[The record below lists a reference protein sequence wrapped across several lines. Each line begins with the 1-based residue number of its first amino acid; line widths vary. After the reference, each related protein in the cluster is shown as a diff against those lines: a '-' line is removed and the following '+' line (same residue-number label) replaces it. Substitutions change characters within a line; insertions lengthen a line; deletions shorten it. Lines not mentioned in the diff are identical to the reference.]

1 MRRLTTLLITCTV
14 LAAAAPVS
22 ADEDLTKW
30 IEKIGRDTPHT
41 MVAMALASEKVAIAA
56 DKGNKESLVAGP
68 LDVRFPED
76 LKITGDHVEYA
87 GRKVSF
93 TPWNKD
99 MAKKPCVALW
109 QVSGQKGSEIII
121 RASGRAAF
129 LNGRPLQRIR
139 HGFFSAPDGRVA
151 IRLEQE
157 KNHLV
162 IVSEG
167 TERPL
172 VSCMY
177 PAEALE
183 ELCRERLQSLAR
195 VSPASEHLWY
205 DVLTH
210 LAQEGAEQLVG
221 EGIVLCMKRLDTRS
235 PGSALVDKI
244 RRAVPKDWGGQMR
257 PTLVRKATWLE
268 TYKATLR
275 SQPVDANLK
284 AGEAHYIGP
293 FRPPGADWFKHAFAP
308 EKKVDLAA
316 VIEQKWQEK
325 EQTKTR
331 QLKWRPKPESW
342 RDGRINDLRA
352 VMNPPDHGAAY
363 IYKTY
368 TATRA
373 GTVDISAGSD
383 DGLMIWHN
391 GKKVCEADV
400 ARGCAPDQ
408 ELFSVEV
415 TPGKQT
421 FLIKVT
427 QGIADWAFYFE
438 PLAFAKIYEFLAVLE
453 TMSAF
458 PEQDHRILQVCER
471 LEQLAATEKQTELAK
486 VISQL
491 RHSHPIHKVA
501 RISQILNAM
510 PKHESAAVV
519 LELRAHMPTSDI
531 ARILMSGRSIFHLK
545 HMLEGIIA
553 RGHAAFATELLAEIE
568 TANAAYWQ
576 TNSEALGEIYTHLG
590 KYHADAGN
598 FATAH
603 STLKRSQ
610 LLGTRDK
617 QDKLIAA
624 VSVASNS
631 ERQLTINP
639 EIEQMFE
646 ETRLLIQEKQTSQ
659 ETCAKLYSFLRKY
672 GNEGLKRPGGLQSAA
687 AALQIELQ
695 SRPDLQTAL
704 TRYVTERLSPQIEA
718 AIAANDVTRMESVLS
733 DFTGFIDEAPLRRQL
748 MPLCMDRGD
757 FNAVHRHASQLL
769 SDAEAGPLA
778 AAYLMAVIDFQR
790 LPRESLGLI
799 PPALMAATVPWQ
811 GKKITLAA
819 LKGQLGLRDLATPD
833 ANAGPGKQL
842 AAVQLPPQTD
852 SYRELRH
859 PTALRFRR
867 QPLELTASGNKMLV
881 GGPNFLLLFEPAT
894 GKIQWQQST
903 PFANIGSTRY
913 SPPVR
918 FAPFVSDTS
927 AWTLAGGN
935 APEYQLN
942 AYGLEDGRHRGSS
955 AGLADLYDWQVITP
969 PFGAGGWERVLLL
982 TRDGDTTPTL
992 ALAAFD
998 ADPLRISDVRPLHRV
1013 KDFVKREYK
1022 PDLALVRFG
1031 AASTSDRQALF
1042 ATTGCGSLMKIGLSD
1057 GSLAWLKTWRES
1069 TLDAGSYNAT
1079 AAGHV
1084 SVIGPG
1090 ATGQTKQIV
1099 AYLPELLR
1107 WCGLD
1112 PDTGRTLWQHRSV
1125 YVPTQIHSRSSTEYV
1140 VLSTH
1145 DKDREPELIRL
1156 DPKTGQVL
1164 WSRPTNGL
1172 DIIGEGVTI
1181 GNRIWLPCDR
1191 SIAVYDAA
1199 NGAYLGI
1206 KPTPF
1211 PVQKI
1216 RVVDDR
1222 WYLFSDS
1229 QLYIFAGQGNFA
1241 RKPAAPVS
1249 SAMKIH
1255 LFNGK
1260 KQFGPYSEADVR
1272 KFIAAGNVTSNYRY
1286 YAAGKTTAWEP
1297 ILGSF
1302 LMPATEQATA
1312 KPTVI
1317 AAPPKTDWHGPLQ
1330 LVGHLRVPIKTVS
1343 GYHGGEWSKSY
1354 TRSLPDRRYS
1364 LLYTT
1369 IEGHAATLCA
1379 VVREGART
1387 QEGVQPPQIAWSA
1400 ALNSPQLH
1408 GDHVLTFTPWELQVR
1423 NIYDLTDVTRYRIP
1437 VPPSTVNSDSPRIL
1451 GAAWAD
1457 DGKSIAI
1464 HLSSKRVHVIAVP
1477 SGKRQIAFDVP
1488 GDVSRIDMAA
1498 GNVSLSKHGKR
1509 LAFAAKTGKF
1519 AWEIPSNTLP
1529 DSAPYSVP
1537 GMFPGMFHGSRIHDG
1552 KKISD
1557 LVDARTGKL
1566 LLRGPGHWACTFRY
1580 SGDRFIVHHESAF
1593 QKPDG
1598 EPMPGIKK
1606 CFLLEGGGALLF
1618 HDDGRLM
1625 WFDGKREQQLKLGSH
1640 ADKQVK
1646 GYWTRGHGGHGKPRG
1661 TRFRDQIFFGLS
1673 GQELLRW
1680 STVDGRL
1687 LESSQ
1692 ALGKGRLLP
1701 FEHSLAV
1708 LNDGTLSFFAPQSAE
1723 GRTAHAEEKR

>member
-14 LAAAAPVS
+14 LAAGTPASAA
-22 ADEDLTKW
+22 EDLTMW
-30 IEKIGRDTPHT
+30 IEKIGRDTPHA
-41 MVAMALASEKVAIAA
+41 MVAMALASEKVRIPA

-68 LDVRFPED
+68 LDVRFPEE

-87 GRKVSF
+87 GRNVAF
-93 TPWNKD
+93 TPWSKNT
-99 MAKKPCVALW
+99 AKKPCV
-109 QVSGQKGSEIII
+109 VRCEISERKGTEIII

-151 IRLEQE
+151 IRLDQE

-172 VSCMY
+172 VSCIY
-177 PAEALE
+177 PAETLE
-183 ELCRERLQSLAR
+183 KLCREQLQNLQHDK
-195 VSPASEHLWY
+195 PGIEHLWY

-244 RRAVPKDWGGQMR
+244 RSAVPKDWGGQMR

-284 AGEAHYIGP
+284 ADKTHYIGP
-293 FRPPGADWFKHAFAP
+293 FRPPGDDWFKHAFAP
-308 EKKVDLAA
+308 EKKVDLTA
-316 VIEQKWQEK
+316 VIEQKWQEN
-325 EQTKTR
+325 EQSKTR
-331 QLKWRPKPESW
+331 QLKWQPKPDSW
-342 RDGRINDLRA
+342 RDGRINDLKA
-352 VMNPPDHGAAY
+352 VMKPPENGAAY

-391 GKKVCEADV
+391 GKKVREANV
-400 ARGCAPDQ
+400 TRGCAPDQ
-408 ELFSVEV
+408 ELFSVDV

-421 FLIKVT
+421 FLVKIT
-427 QGIADWAFYFE
+427 QGGWGWAFYFE
-438 PLAFAKIYEFLAVLE
+438 PLAFSKIYEFLAILE

-458 PEQDHRILQVCER
+458 PDQDHRIVQVCER
-471 LEQLAATEKQTELAK
+471 LEQLSTVEKQAELAK
-486 VISQL
+486 VISHL
-491 RHSHPIHKVA
+491 RHSHPIHKMA
-501 RISQILNAM
+501 RISQVLNAM

-519 LELRAHMPTSDI
+519 LGLRQLMPTSDI
-531 ARILMSGRSIFHLK
+531 ARILMSGRSIHHLK
-545 HMLEGIIA
+545 HMLEAINA
-553 RGHAAFATELLAEIE
+553 RGESAFAAELLAEIE

-590 KYHADAGN
+590 KYHADTGN

-603 STLKRSQ
+603 TTLKRSQ
-610 LLGTRDK
+610 LLGTPDNHDR
-617 QDKLIAA
+617 LIAA

-639 EIEQMFE
+639 EIDRMFD
-646 ETRLLIQEKQTSQ
+646 ETCLLIQQKQISQ
-659 ETCAKLYSFLRKY
+659 EICAKLYSFLRKY
-672 GNEGLKRPGGLQSAA
+672 GNEGLKRPGGLQSGAT
-687 AALQIELQ
+687 ALQNELQ

-704 TRYVTERLSPQIEA
+704 KRYITERLSPQIKA
-718 AIAANDVTRMESVLS
+718 AIAANDMTRMESVLR
-733 DFTGFIDEAPLRRQL
+733 DFTGFIDAAPLRIQL
-748 MPLCMDRGD
+748 MRLCMDQGD
-757 FNAVHRHASQLL
+757 FNGVHRHASQLL
-769 SDAEAGPLA
+769 SHAEAGPLA
-778 AAYLMAVIDFQR
+778 AAYLMTVIAFER

-799 PPALMAATVPWQ
+799 PPALMDATVPWQ
-811 GKKITLAA
+811 GKTITVGDLT
-819 LKGQLGLRDLATPD
+819 KQLGLRDLMTPD
-833 ANAGPGKQL
+833 ANARPGRQL
-842 AAVQLPPQTD
+842 ATVQFPPQSD

-859 PTALRFRR
+859 PATLRFRR
-867 QPLELTASGNKMLV
+867 QPLELTRSGDKILV
-881 GGPNFLLLFEPAT
+881 GGPDFLVRFDPAT
-894 GKIQWQQST
+894 GKVQWQQST
-903 PFANIGSTRY
+903 PFTNTGSTRY

-918 FAPFVSDTS
+918 FAPFVSDAS
-927 AWTLAGGN
+927 AWTLASGN

-942 AYGLEDGRHRGSS
+942 AYGLKDGRHRGAS
-955 AGLADLYDWQVITP
+955 AGLTDLNDWQLITP

-982 TRDGDTTPTL
+982 TRDDDTTPTL
-992 ALAAFD
+992 ALAAFE
-998 ADPLRISDVRPLHRV
+998 ADPLRIRDVRPLHRV

-1022 PDLALVRFG
+1022 PDLASVRFG
-1031 AASTSDRQALF
+1031 ATSTSDRRALF

-1057 GSLAWLKTWRES
+1057 GRLAWLKTWRES
-1069 TLDAGSYNAT
+1069 TLDAGRYNAT

-1084 SVIGPG
+1084 GVIDPG
-1090 ATGQTKQIV
+1090 ATGQTKQVV

-1112 PDTGRTLWQHRSV
+1112 PDTGRTLWQHRGV
-1125 YVPTQIHSRSSTEYV
+1125 YVPTQIHSRRSREYV
-1140 VLSTH
+1140 VFSTH
-1145 DKDREPELIRL
+1145 DKDREPELVRL
-1156 DPKTGQVL
+1156 DPKSGQVL

-1191 SIAVYDAA
+1191 SIAVYDAT

-1229 QLYIFAGQGNFA
+1229 QLYIFAGQGDFA
-1241 RKPAAPVS
+1241 PKPAAPVS
-1249 SAMKIH
+1249 SA
-1255 LFNGK
+1255 
-1260 KQFGPYSEADVR
+1260 S
-1272 KFIAAGNVTSNYRY
+1272 
-1286 YAAGKTTAWEP
+1286 
-1297 ILGSF
+1297 
-1302 LMPATEQATA
+1302 A

-1317 AAPPKTDWHGPLQ
+1317 APPPKTDWHGPLQ

-1369 IEGHAATLCA
+1369 IEGHDATLCT

-1437 VPPSTVNSDSPRIL
+1437 VPPPTVNSDSPRIL
-1451 GAAWAD
+1451 GAAWGD

-1464 HLSSKRVHVIAVP
+1464 HLSSKRVHVIHVP

-1498 GNVSLSKHGKR
+1498 GNVSLSEHGKR
-1509 LAFAAKTGKF
+1509 LAFAGKTGKL

-1529 DSAPYSVP
+1529 DRVPYSVP
-1537 GMFPGMFHGSRIHDG
+1537 GMFPGVFHGSRIHDG

-1606 CFLLEGGGALLF
+1606 CFLMEGGGALLF

-1640 ADKQVK
+1640 SDKQVK

-1661 TRFRDQIFFGLS
+1661 IRFRDQVFFGLS

-1680 STVDGRL
+1680 STVEGRL